1 VSAGG
6 GSLYLEINVPHSR
19 VRARCA
25 RDRAWNPPPRTAHR
39 CIPRDPPPPARA
51 HPGYAGYS
59 DTRCTLHSARDNLT
73 PYINSEQ
80 EEAHA
85 VRMLEVRPRDTQVRK
100 AARPDALLTLTLT
113 LALALT
119 L

>member
-1 VSAGG
+1 M
-6 GSLYLEINVPHSR
+6 SR
-19 VRARCA
+19 ALPRARQVRAR
-25 RDRAWNPPPRTAHR
+25 PRVESTPTHGAPLHSQR
-39 CIPRDPPPPARA
+39 PPPPARA

-113 LALALT
+113 LTQALALT